1 MNSFEEDISNKFLRT
16 LLNLSSHIEN
26 VSDENTKIGSGI
38 FILSIINSKK
48 NCNMTDIV
56 ESLNLVPSTATRQ
69 VDSLVKLKMVRRD
82 VGRTD
87 RRKVILSLTK
97 DGKRV
102 NNRFKR
108 HLIKVMRNSI
118 EKYSESEMRQAVNI
132 LDKIIEYSEK
142 NLPLRQHS

>member
-1 MNSFEEDISNKFLRT
+1 MNSFEEEISNKFLST
-16 LLNLSSHIEN
+16 LLKLTSHIEN

-38 FILSIINSKK
+38 FILSIIDSKK

-69 VDSLVKLKMVRRD
+69 VDSLVKLGLVSRD
-82 VGRTD
+82 VGSTD
-87 RRKVILSLTK
+87 RRKVILSLTR

-108 HLIKVMRNSI
+108 HLIKVMQNSL
-118 EKYSESEMRQAVNI
+118 EKYSKSEMRQAVDI
-132 LDKIIEYSEK
+132 MDKIIEYSEK
-142 NLPLRQHS
+142 NLPLR

>member
-1 MNSFEEDISNKFLRT
+1 MNSFEEDISNKFLST

-48 NCNMTDIV
+48 NCNMTDII
-56 ESLNLVPSTATRQ
+56 ENLNLAPNTATRQ
-69 VDSLVKLKMVRRD
+69 VDSLVKLGLVRRD
-82 VGRTD
+82 VGSTD
-87 RRKVILSLTK
+87 RRKVFLSLTK
-97 DGKRV
+97 DGIRV

-108 HLIKVMRNSI
+108 HLTKVMRNSL
-118 EKYSESEMRQAVNI
+118 EKYSQSEMRQAVDI

-142 NLPLRQHS
+142 NLPLHQLS

>member
-1 MNSFEEDISNKFLRT
+1 MNSFEEDISNKFLST
-16 LLNLSSHIEN
+16 LLKLSSHIEN
-26 VSDENTKIGSGI
+26 ISDKNTKIGSGI
-38 FILSIINSKK
+38 FILSIIDSKK

-69 VDSLVKLKMVRRD
+69 VDSLVKLGMVRRD
-82 VGRTD
+82 VGSTD

-97 DGKRV
+97 DGKRI

-108 HLIKVMRNSI
+108 HLKKVMRNSLK
-118 EKYSESEMRQAVNI
+118 KYSESEMRQAVI
-132 LDKIIEYSEK
+132 IIDRIIEYSEI

>member
-1 MNSFEEDISNKFLRT
+1 MNSFEEEISNKFLST

-38 FILSIINSKK
+38 FILSIIYSNK

-56 ESLNLVPSTATRQ
+56 ENLNLAPSTATRQ
-69 VDSLVKLKMVRRD
+69 VDSLVKLGLVRRD
-82 VGRTD
+82 IGSTD

-102 NNRFKR
+102 SDRFKR
-108 HLIKVMRNSI
+108 HLIKVMRNI
-118 EKYSESEMRQAVNI
+118 LEKYSESEMRKTVNI
-132 LDKIIEYSEK
+132 MDNIIEYSEK
-142 NLPLRQHS
+142 SLPLR